1 MVSKTVS
8 ATSCCHRS
16 EMVRGKLRYSSWSLS
31 SNFGEQTGQGH
42 PSATGLPRPRAPRQ
56 GGLVQQSPAPTPGMF
71 GEEEPEAQPLTE
83 PDKPGSGLRWER
95 PGQAQ
100 YLDSLCVLLVKGANV
115 KGVSSVHLPS
125 RGDQRGRVL
134 QQNTGWASVPG
145 RGSGAPASPQ
155 AGLVPSARRPSA
167 SPGSGRRGSPSPP
180 GPCGERRGIRPGAT
194 SGRWSWWPRLTPRA
208 AILWL
213 CHLGQVP

>member
-1 MVSKTVS
+1 MAQLLVFGFLAGLHSVRLGIDGVEDRLRHLLLPPLGDGEGKVAVQLLVTVQQLRR
-8 ATSCCHRS
+8 ADRAGTSISH
-16 EMVRGKLRYSSWSLS
+16 GPA
-31 SNFGEQTGQGH
+31 QPQG
-42 PSATGLPRPRAPRQ
+42 SQA
-56 GGLVQQSPAPTPGMF
+56 GGLVQQPPAPTPGMF

-83 PDKPGSGLRWER
+83 PDRPGSGLRWER

-155 AGLVPSARRPSA
+155 PGLVPSARRPSA

-180 GPCGERRGIRPGAT
+180 GPCGEMRGIRPGAT
-194 SGRWSWWPRLTPRA
+194 SGR
-208 AILWL
+208 
-213 CHLGQVP
+213 